1 MYNSYVSSVGM
12 MEKTCP
18 VCGKTFYVY
27 DYSTYAYR
35 IRKNKSAVPVCS
47 WGCVRAY
54 ENKHHSTA
62 ADKKIKK
69 IKMQLQG
76 IREG

>member
-1 MYNSYVSSVGM
+1 MYNNYVSSVGM

-27 DYSTYAYR
+27 DYNTYAYH

-47 WGCVRAY
+47 WGCVR
-54 ENKHHSTA
+54 
-62 ADKKIKK
+62 
-69 IKMQLQG
+69 
-76 IREG
+76 